1 MIPESNEKNEERK
14 QKQMNIAETWGT
26 LDEAQLQLL
35 SWVAHTSMMKGRV
48 LEQMRMDG
56 KTADD
61 IAEKLGTDVG
71 LVEKILLENPYD
83 VLTNN

>member
-26 LDEAQLQLL
+26 LNEAQLQLL

-56 KTADD
+56 KTAAD
-61 IAEKLGTDVG
+61 IAEKLGTDVS